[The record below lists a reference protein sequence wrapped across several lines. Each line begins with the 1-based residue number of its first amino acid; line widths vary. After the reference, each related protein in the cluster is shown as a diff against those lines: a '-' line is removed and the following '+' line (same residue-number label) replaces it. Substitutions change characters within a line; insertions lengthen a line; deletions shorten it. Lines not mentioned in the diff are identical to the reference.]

1 MQVSKS
7 YRPWQKFASNDQP
20 ASLLVLLS
28 LLLTLLATSAQARQS
43 DWEKIITAGTSYA
56 QATQQSLEDDYKIL
70 SYERWDVDQKTGDL
84 IFSDKGQPRLM
95 ARFQFVGS
103 FSERDKTWLW
113 SWGNASITP
122 ALYKRLEVMK
132 GLGEKHKFKKL
143 TERSW
148 TGELNDA
155 WEMAAVANYLLK
167 AKGIYRAPFD
177 GGYVFMVITDVKYPA
192 AQ

>member
-84 IFSDKGQPRLM
+84 IFSDKGQPKLL

-103 FSERDKTWLW
+103 FSERDKSWLW

-132 GLGEKHKFKKL
+132 GLGEKHRFKKL

-177 GGYVFMVITDVKYPA
+177 GGYVFMVITDVKEAVP
-192 AQ
+192 Q